1 MAADAGVEFWK
12 YPIGTKA
19 VVWYSDDVVWH
30 ERYILLP
37 GGNPEDYWIITPDGD
52 IYEECL
58 KGKAADG
65 PQRVRIVPREVRTL
79 ANLRTSVYR
88 FAEDFDDAVFREHIA
103 TAIQEHKKAY
113 GLSRLP
119 REHPVTLPSGSE
131 DRLDSF
137 LPGRQHRITGKGGNG
152 FVTRP
157 GSSWVVADPRG
168 DLHVGDVL
176 HPDSSVDKPLGG
188 KDAVFLRDG
197 LWVRGELVLD
207 SIREHW
213 IVERIKHLTGS
224 FPPTKSPDPAELLG
238 IPAASAGIDVS
249 KAAKEA
255 APEIGIL
262 ADKDEGE
269 SDARTLWAEFDEQGE
284 RYREWRRVVADST
297 PHAWKDW
304 PHQGPSS
311 LMHML
316 KHFMK
321 HGGEPKSWFQIWLR
335 KHHLQETDRTAHEV
349 RCLVEALWLGGTYD
363 QVNMPALASFE
374 ILGRRLQTIVE
385 AYSSSAGGVPDWQH
399 AKLFTGAASA
409 DDLVSPELRSWAAK
423 KGKEEVE
430 LAQARA
436 KIREAKK
443 LLASTE
449 TTTSALD
456 EALPK
461 AKGNQKGRP
470 RKTLEA
476 PPAT

>member
-1 MAADAGVEFWK
+1 
-12 YPIGTKA
+12 
-19 VVWYSDDVVWH
+19 
-30 ERYILLP
+30 
-37 GGNPEDYWIITPDGD
+37 
-52 IYEECL
+52 
-58 KGKAADG
+58 
-65 PQRVRIVPREVRTL
+65 
-79 ANLRTSVYR
+79 
-88 FAEDFDDAVFREHIA
+88 
-103 TAIQEHKKAY
+103 
-113 GLSRLP
+113 
-119 REHPVTLPSGSE
+119 
-131 DRLDSF
+131 
-137 LPGRQHRITGKGGNG
+137 
-152 FVTRP
+152 
-157 GSSWVVADPRG
+157 
-168 DLHVGDVL
+168 
-176 HPDSSVDKPLGG
+176 
-188 KDAVFLRDG
+188 
-197 LWVRGELVLD
+197 
-207 SIREHW
+207 
-213 IVERIKHLTGS
+213 
-224 FPPTKSPDPAELLG
+224 
-238 IPAASAGIDVS
+238 
-249 KAAKEA
+249 
-255 APEIGIL
+255 
-262 ADKDEGE
+262 
-269 SDARTLWAEFDEQGE
+269 
-284 RYREWRRVVADST
+284 
-297 PHAWKDW
+297 
-304 PHQGPSS
+304 
-311 LMHML
+311 MHML